1 MNPPSDVPG
10 DVALEPRDA
19 SPGLDGFLPLKVAT
33 SSIARRAKRTAIS
46 GTLPTW
52 LILIPIGAV
61 PLVVGVWLSLRDENL
76 ISPLPSTFVGLENYR
91 TDVFNPTFGKALV
104 VTLMIMAIGLLVQV
118 PLGLFLAVLLDRAL
132 RGTQL
137 FRTALI
143 TPMLLTPVA
152 VALMFRFM
160 FNSELGVINWA
171 LGSLHL
177 PRLDWL
183 GESTAALLAV
193 VIVDSW
199 QAVPFIMLLLLAGLT
214 ALPQGP
220 REAAS
225 VDGASAWQTFR
236 YVTLPMLTP
245 VLLVTIMIRL
255 IDGFKLFDIIFI
267 LTRGGPGTD
276 TQTVSMLDYNTAFT
290 FLATSR
296 AAAIGTVLALLTLPV
311 YFVWVRV
318 TRIEQ

>member
-1 MNPPSDVPG
+1 MNPPAAPG
-10 DVALEPRDA
+10 DVALEPREA
-19 SPGLDGFLPLKVAT
+19 SLGLGGLPPMKART
-33 SSIARRAKRTAIS
+33 SSITRRAKRTAIF

-61 PLVVGVWLSLRDENL
+61 PLVVGLWLSVRDENL
-76 ISPLPSTFVGLENYR
+76 VSPLPATYVGLENYR
-91 TDVFNPTFGKALV
+91 TDVFNATFGKALI
-104 VTLMIMAIGLLVQV
+104 VTLVIMAIGLLVQV
-118 PLGLFLAVLLDRAL
+118 PLGLFLAVLLNRAV

-137 FRTALI
+137 FRSALI

-171 LGSLHL
+171 LSSLHL

-183 GESTAALLAV
+183 GESGPALLAV

-220 REAAS
+220 KEAAS
-225 VDGASAWQTFR
+225 VDGASAWQSFR

-296 AAAIGTVLALLTLPV
+296 AAAIGTVLAILTLPV
-311 YFVWVRV
+311 YFVWIRV